1 MRGKR
6 LLRPLVLAD
15 DRTHRTLLVARLVG
29 WNEGILADAT
39 SQEKVLKNL
48 ITSPLLDRNVYSMA
62 EKRKSLKVDRKQ
74 FEGIVKN
81 LLDSKPMKREKVKVS
96 KKKPHKLIPPQK

>member
-1 MRGKR
+1 M
-6 LLRPLVLAD
+6 P
-15 DRTHRTLLVARLVG
+15 
-29 WNEGILADAT
+29 
-39 SQEKVLKNL
+39 
-48 ITSPLLDRNVYSMA
+48 